1 MRIEAQFDP
10 AELKKLKRALSKAP
24 GECEKGL
31 VSAINRSVKTTNTA
45 MQKAVTERYNI
56 KKSGL
61 SGGSTFKGEAS
72 NNLIKPIYAKA
83 GALRAALWVRGS
95 RLALVAKRRL
105 ITPTAPK
112 SHKGKTMRQIKR
124 IPYPS
129 VKVVK
134 SRKTRYP
141 HGFVAKGDGGTIG
154 LFSRGKTSRNINMQ
168 RTLSVANMVRY
179 SSVQT
184 ATKTAA
190 AEALQKNAQHEIEYR
205 LSKVMK

>member
-1 MRIEAQFDP
+1 MQIDARFDP
-10 AELKKLKRALSKAP
+10 AELEKLKRALSKAP
-24 GECEKGL
+24 GECEKGM

-45 MQKAVTERYNI
+45 MQRAVTGRYNI
-56 KKSGL
+56 KKSEL

-72 NNLIKPIYAKA
+72 NNLIKPIYAKP
-83 GALRAALWVRGS
+83 GNLRAAIWVRGS
-95 RLALVAKRRL
+95 RLSLVAKRRL

-134 SRKTRYP
+134 GRKTRYP
-141 HGFVAKGDGGTIG
+141 HSFVAQGDGGTIG
-154 LFSRGKTSRNINMQ
+154 LFSRGRTSRNINMQ

-179 SSVQT
+179 PSVRTTTQT
-184 ATKTAA
+184 AASG
-190 AEALQKNAQHEIEYR
+190 ALQKNVQREIAYR